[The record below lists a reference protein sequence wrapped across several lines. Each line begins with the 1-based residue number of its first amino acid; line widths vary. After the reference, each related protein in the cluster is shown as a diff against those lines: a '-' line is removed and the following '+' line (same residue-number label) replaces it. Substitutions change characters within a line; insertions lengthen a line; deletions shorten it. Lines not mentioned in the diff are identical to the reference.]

1 MATPKHKTSKS
12 RRDMR
17 RSHHALE
24 GNSYQECPNCG
35 ELKRPHAVCP
45 SCGQYDGREVVAKK
59 TTAE

>member
-1 MATPKHKTSKS
+1 MATPKKKTSKS

-17 RSHHALE
+17 HSHQALE

-35 ELKRPHAVCP
+35 ELKRPHSVCP

-59 TTAE
+59 AAAE